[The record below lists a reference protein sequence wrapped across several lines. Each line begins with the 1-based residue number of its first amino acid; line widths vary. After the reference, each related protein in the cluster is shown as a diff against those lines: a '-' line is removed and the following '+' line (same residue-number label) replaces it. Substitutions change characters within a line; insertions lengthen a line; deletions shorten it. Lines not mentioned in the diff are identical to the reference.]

1 MGRHSAS
8 YIAAHQALSTGTT
21 GVGAARYVG
30 RVGGLALALGI
41 GAAVAGGAGLAHA
54 DGTADTKPGS
64 TAGDGTPNDVDS
76 AIKTKK
82 PKLGLFNAP
91 KVTLGGDTATAHV
104 PDPGSLPG
112 LISKL
117 PLRIAGLVADRTPA
131 SGEASTPSTGG
142 ARTTAQVSSRPSTR
156 HSADFSQARPTT
168 IGDVAK
174 VPQFSDAVDD
184 VVTKLHT
191 GFQSVG
197 LAPTSTPDPTP
208 QERVGLSSFT
218 ATNPAPVTAFAG
230 SVQGAAAKSTLVATT
245 VSNLFA
251 SLGGVSGSG
260 GSPAAPGPVILGA
273 LQLIRRELDQPSS
286 AQTLS
291 LTSIGSLF
299 HPAPTPVV
307 PLPPPGAATTETP
320 LPGDT
325 VPTKYGD
332 IGKWM
337 LQSNGKI
344 SNYGGQPYNGKTLDE
359 PVNVIIVDPNSKS
372 AAESTAKINTDMALA
387 GFPAQ
392 PIHSSGFL
400 GLIGSKTY
408 GQQAPP
414 LTAYSDNLF
423 IFQNDHGRL
432 FGPAPLPDANGNGVT
447 DEGYV
452 WTGAFSTETPTI
464 YNGLPTHAYVSS
476 KAARDAL
483 VLRLLATG
491 QVQSISYVKM
501 DNAVNT
507 DSTTTGDHDGYAVVI
522 VLK

>member
-8 YIAAHQALSTGTT
+8 YIAEQQALSTGTAA
-21 GVGAARYVG
+21 GGAARYVG
-30 RVGGLALALGI
+30 RVGGLALALGL

-54 DGTADTKPGS
+54 DGADGAADAKPGP
-64 TAGDGTPNDVDS
+64 TTGTPNDVDS
-76 AIKTKK
+76 SIKTKR
-82 PKLGLFNAP
+82 PKLGLFNVP
-91 KVTLGGDTATAHV
+91 KVTLGSGGTAMSHL
-104 PDPGSLPG
+104 PDPGSLSG

-117 PLRIAGLVADRTPA
+117 PQRIAGLVADHTPVA
-131 SGEASTPSTGG
+131 GGASTPTTGG
-142 ARTTAQVSSRPSTR
+142 SATPQVSSRGSTR
-156 HSADFSQARPTT
+156 HSADFSQAGPTT
-168 IGDVAK
+168 DTK
-174 VPQFSDAVDD
+174 VPQFSGAVEN
-184 VVTKLHT
+184 VATKLHT
-191 GFQSVG
+191 DAQSLG
-197 LAPTSTPDPTP
+197 LATSTPSAPDPTP
-208 QERVGLSSFT
+208 PQRLNVSSYS
-218 ATNPAPVTAFAG
+218 ATNSAAVTAFAG
-230 SVQGAAAKSTLVATT
+230 PATTQSTLVATT
-245 VSNLFA
+245 VSNLLG

-260 GSPAAPGPVILGA
+260 GSPAAPGQVILGA

-299 HPAPTPVV
+299 HPAPAPVV
-307 PLPPPGAATTETP
+307 PAPPTGAPATTTDP
-320 LPGDT
+320 QATDT
-325 VPTKYGD
+325 VDTKYGK

-337 LQSNGKI
+337 LQSNGEI
-344 SNYGGQPYNGKTLDE
+344 SNYGGQPYDGRTLDE

-387 GFPAQ
+387 GFPSQ
-392 PIHSSGFL
+392 PFHSSGFM
-400 GLIGSKTY
+400 GLIGSKAF
-408 GQQAPP
+408 GQQALP

-447 DEGYV
+447 DDGYV
-452 WTGAFSTETPTI
+452 WSGAFSTETPTI

-507 DSTTTGDHDGYAVVI
+507 GDTTTGDHDGYAVVI

>member
-8 YIAAHQALSTGTT
+8 YIAGQQALSTGTT
-21 GVGAARYVG
+21 AGSAARYVG
-30 RVGGLALALGI
+30 RVGGLALALGL

-54 DGTADTKPGS
+54 DGSADAKPGP
-64 TAGDGTPNDVDS
+64 TAGDGKPNDVDS
-76 AIKTKK
+76 PTKTKK

-91 KVTLGGDTATAHV
+91 KVTLGSGGTAADHV
-104 PDPGSLPG
+104 PDPGSLSG

-117 PLRIAGLVADRTPA
+117 PQRIAGLVADRTPA
-131 SGEASTPSTGG
+131 VDGASTPATRGGTAPDGSRGTTRYRADFGG
-142 ARTTAQVSSRPSTR
+142 A
-156 HSADFSQARPTT
+156 DPTT
-168 IGDVAK
+168 VSK
-174 VPQFSDAVDD
+174 VPQFSDD
-184 VVTKLHT
+184 VEDVAATLHT
-191 GFQSVG
+191 GVQSLGV
-197 LAPTSTPDPTP
+197 APPSPSAPDPTP
-208 QERVGLSSFT
+208 QQRLDVSSYT
-218 ATNPAPVTAFAG
+218 ATISPAVTTP
-230 SVQGAAAKSTLVATT
+230 QPTMVATT
-245 VSNLFA
+245 VANLFS
-251 SLGGVSGSG
+251 SLDGVAG
-260 GSPAAPGPVILGA
+260 GSPTAPGQVLLGA
-273 LQLIRRELDQPSS
+273 LQLVRRELDRPGLVQGLSS
-286 AQTLS
+286 
-291 LTSIGSLF
+291 TSISSLF
-299 HPAPTPVV
+299 HPTPAPVV
-307 PLPPPGAATTETP
+307 PAPPTDPATTETP

-325 VPTKYGD
+325 VTTPYGE

-337 LQSNGKI
+337 LESNGQI
-344 SNYGGQPYNGKTLDE
+344 SDYGGQPYDNKTLLE

-372 AAESTAKINTDMALA
+372 AAESTAKINRDMFLA

-423 IFQNDHGRL
+423 ILQNDHGRL
-432 FGPAPLPDANGNGVT
+432 FGPAPATGG
-447 DEGYV
+447 GYV

-476 KAARDAL
+476 NAARDAL

-491 QVQSISYVKM
+491 QVQSVSYIAL
-501 DNAVNT
+501 DNAVDT

>member
-8 YIAAHQALSTGTT
+8 YIAAHQELSSGTT
-21 GVGAARYVG
+21 AVGAARYVG
-30 RVGGLALALGI
+30 RVGGLALALGL

-54 DGTADTKPGS
+54 DGTADAKPGS

-76 AIKTKK
+76 ATKTKK

-91 KVTLGGDTATAHV
+91 KVTLGGGTATAHV

-112 LISKL
+112 LVSKL
-117 PLRIAGLVADRTPA
+117 PQRIAGLVADRTPA

-142 ARTTAQVSSRPSTR
+142 ARTTAKVSSRSSAK
-156 HSADFSQARPTT
+156 HSADFSQARSTT
-168 IGDVAK
+168 VGDVAK
-174 VPQFSDAVDD
+174 VPQFSNTVDD

-218 ATNPAPVTAFAG
+218 AMNPAPVTAFAG

-251 SLGGVSGSG
+251 SLGVSGSG

-273 LQLIRRELDQPSS
+273 LQLIRRELNQPSS

-299 HPAPTPVV
+299 HPAPAPVV
-307 PLPPPGAATTETP
+307 PDPPTVKAPATTPYLPTDTAPTP
-320 LPGDT
+320 
-325 VPTKYGD
+325 YGD
-332 IGKWM
+332 VGKWM
-337 LQSNGKI
+337 LESNGQI
-344 SNYGGQPYNGKTLDE
+344 SDYGGQPYGGKKLLE

-408 GQQAPP
+408 GQQALP

-423 IFQNDHGRL
+423 ILQNDHGRL
-432 FGPAPLPDANGNGVT
+432 FGPAPAT
-447 DEGYV
+447 DGGYV

-476 KAARDAL
+476 NAARDAL
-483 VLRLLATG
+483 VLRLVATG
-491 QVQSISYVKM
+491 QVESISYIPL
-501 DNAVNT
+501 DNAV
-507 DSTTTGDHDGYAVVI
+507 DDPKTTTGDHDGYAVVI

>member
-8 YIAAHQALSTGTT
+8 YIAEQQALSTGTT
-21 GVGAARYVG
+21 AGSAARYVG
-30 RVGGLALALGI
+30 RVGGLALALGL
-41 GAAVAGGAGLAHA
+41 GAAVAGGAGLAYA
-54 DGTADTKPGS
+54 DGTADAKPGP

-76 AIKTKK
+76 TKTKK

-91 KVTLGGDTATAHV
+91 KVTLGSGGTATGHL
-104 PDPGSLPG
+104 PDPGSLSG

-117 PLRIAGLVADRTPA
+117 PQLIADHTPA
-131 SGEASTPSTGG
+131 AGGASNPTTGG
-142 ARTTAQVSSRPSTR
+142 LATPQVGSRGSTR
-156 HSADFSQARPTT
+156 HSADFSQTGPTT
-168 IGDVAK
+168 DTK
-174 VPQFSDAVDD
+174 VPQFSAAVED
-184 VVTKLHT
+184 VATKLHT
-191 GFQSVG
+191 GAQSLG
-197 LAPTSTPDPTP
+197 LAPSTPFAPDPTP
-208 QERVGLSSFT
+208 PQRLNVSSYT
-218 ATNPAPVTAFAG
+218 ATNPAAVTAFAG
-230 SVQGAAAKSTLVATT
+230 PATTQSTLVATT
-245 VSNLFA
+245 ASNLSG

-260 GSPAAPGPVILGA
+260 GSPVAPGQVILGA
-273 LQLIRRELDQPSS
+273 LQLVRRELDRPN
-286 AQTLS
+286 LVEGMS

-299 HPAPTPVV
+299 HPAPAPVV
-307 PLPPPGAATTETP
+307 PAPPTDPATTTTP

-325 VPTKYGD
+325 VSTQYGN

-337 LQSNGKI
+337 LQSNGQI
-344 SNYGGQPYNGKTLDE
+344 SNYGGQPYDGKTLLE

-372 AAESTAKINTDMALA
+372 AAESTAKINTDMFLA

-408 GQQAPP
+408 GQQALP

-423 IFQNDHGRL
+423 IVQNDHGRL
-432 FGPAPLPDANGNGVT
+432 FGPAPATGG
-447 DEGYV
+447 GYV

-476 KAARDAL
+476 NAARDAL

-491 QVQSISYVKM
+491 QVQSISYVPL
-501 DNAVNT
+501 DNAVDT
-507 DSTTTGDHDGYAVVI
+507 DTTTTGDHDGYAVVI

>member
-21 GVGAARYVG
+21 AVGAARYVG
-30 RVGGLALALGI
+30 RVGGLALALGL

-54 DGTADTKPGS
+54 DGTADTKPGPTTGEGATS
-64 TAGDGTPNDVDS
+64 NDVDS
-76 AIKTKK
+76 ATKTKK

-91 KVTLGGDTATAHV
+91 KVTLGSGGPAAGHA

-117 PLRIAGLVADRTPA
+117 PQRIAGLVSDRTPA
-131 SGEASTPSTGG
+131 AGGTSTPSTGG
-142 ARTTAQVSSRPSTR
+142 ARTTPQVSSRGSTR
-156 HSADFSQARPTT
+156 HTADFSQARPTT
-168 IGDVAK
+168 VGDLAK
-174 VPQFSDAVDD
+174 VPQFSNAVDD

-208 QERVGLSSFT
+208 QQRVGLSSFT
-218 ATNPAPVTAFAG
+218 AMNPAPVTTFAG
-230 SVQGAAAKSTLVATT
+230 SVQGAAAKSTMVATT
-245 VSNLFA
+245 VSNLVA

-260 GSPAAPGPVILGA
+260 GSPAAPGQVILGA

-299 HPAPTPVV
+299 HPAPAPTV
-307 PLPPPGAATTETP
+307 PAPPTDTAPATTPYLPTDTAPTP
-320 LPGDT
+320 
-325 VPTKYGD
+325 YGD
-332 IGKWM
+332 VGKWM
-337 LQSNGKI
+337 LESNGQI
-344 SNYGGQPYNGKTLDE
+344 SDYGGQPYDGKTLLE

-372 AAESTAKINTDMALA
+372 AAESTAKINRDMFLA

-432 FGPAPLPDANGNGVT
+432 FGPAPATGG
-447 DEGYV
+447 GYV
-452 WTGAFSTETPTI
+452 WSGAFSTETPTI

-476 KAARDAL
+476 DAARDAL

-491 QVQSISYVKM
+491 QVQSISYIAL
-501 DNAVNT
+501 DNAVDDPN
-507 DSTTTGDHDGYAVVI
+507 TTTGDHDGYAVVI

>member
-8 YIAAHQALSTGTT
+8 YIAGQQALSTGTAA
-21 GVGAARYVG
+21 GGAARYVG

-54 DGTADTKPGS
+54 DGTVDAKHGPAADG
-64 TAGDGTPNDVDS
+64 GTPNDVDS
-76 AIKTKK
+76 PTKTKK

-91 KVTLGGDTATAHV
+91 KVTLGSQV
-104 PDPGSLPG
+104 PDPGSLSG
-112 LISKL
+112 MISKL
-117 PLRIAGLVADRTPA
+117 PQRIAGLVADHTPGA
-131 SGEASTPSTGG
+131 DGASTPTTDGRAAPKVSTRG
-142 ARTTAQVSSRPSTR
+142 SSRHR
-156 HSADFSQARPTT
+156 ADFSHAGPTA
-168 IGDVAK
+168 DSK
-174 VPQFSDAVDD
+174 VPQFSAAAED
-184 VVTKLHT
+184 VATKLHT
-191 GFQSVG
+191 GTQSLG
-197 LAPTSTPDPTP
+197 LAPSSPSAPDPAPP
-208 QERVGLSSFT
+208 QRLNVSSD
-218 ATNPAPVTAFAG
+218 VTAFAG
-230 SVQGAAAKSTLVATT
+230 PATTQSTLVATT
-245 VSNLFA
+245 VSNLLG

-260 GSPAAPGPVILGA
+260 GSPVAPGQVILGA
-273 LQLIRRELDQPSS
+273 LQLLRRELDRPST

-291 LTSIGSLF
+291 LTSIGTLF
-299 HPAPTPVV
+299 HPAPAPVV
-307 PLPPPGAATTETP
+307 PAPPTDTAPATTP
-320 LPGDT
+320 YLPADT
-325 VPTKYGD
+325 VSTPYGN

-337 LQSNGKI
+337 LQSNGQI
-344 SNYGGQPYNGKTLDE
+344 SNYGGQPYDGKTMLE

-372 AAESTAKINTDMALA
+372 AAESTAKINRDMFLA

-408 GQQAPP
+408 GQQALP

-432 FGPAPLPDANGNGVT
+432 FGPAPAPDG
-447 DEGYV
+447 GYV

-476 KAARDAL
+476 DAARDAL

-491 QVQSISYVKM
+491 QVQSISYIPL
-501 DNAVNT
+501 DNAVDT
-507 DSTTTGDHDGYAVVI
+507 DTTTTGDHDGYAVVI